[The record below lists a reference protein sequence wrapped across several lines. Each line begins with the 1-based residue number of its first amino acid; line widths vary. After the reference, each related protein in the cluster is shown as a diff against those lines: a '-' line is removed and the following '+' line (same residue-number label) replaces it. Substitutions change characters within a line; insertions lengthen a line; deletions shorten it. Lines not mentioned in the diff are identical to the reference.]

1 MHPAAKI
8 KVGVLR
14 GGPSSEYDV
23 SLKTGAAVL
32 SGFAHEK
39 NADKYH
45 TQDILISKDGTWHIS
60 GTPIAPED
68 AIRRFDVLF
77 NAMHGEF
84 GEDGKIQAFLD
95 HHMVPYTGSRTLG
108 SAIGMNKV
116 MAKEIFK
123 KHGIKTP
130 HYITIEWT
138 DDFETKPSVL
148 HERAR
153 HIFNSFP
160 MPLVVKP
167 AAAGS
172 SVGVS
177 IAKVFADIEPA
188 IRNAFIIANKNGT
201 GSNDTKKG
209 VVLIEEYISGV
220 EASLGVIEGL
230 RGEALYALPAVE
242 IRPKHEFFSYDAK
255 YTDGGSEEIVPGN
268 FTREQKKMMEDL
280 ARKVHEALGLRHYSR
295 TDFIVS
301 PRRGIYVL
309 EVNTLPGITPT
320 SILPKSLEAVGVQFP
335 DFLDHIIGLA
345 LEDK

>member
-1 MHPAAKI
+1 MNPAGKI
-8 KVGVLR
+8 KVGILR

-32 SGFAHEK
+32 SGFAHESLS
-39 NADKYH
+39 DKYQA
-45 TQDILISKDGTWHIS
+45 QDIFISKDGVWHMAGVPVS
-60 GTPIAPED
+60 PTD
-68 AIRRFDVLF
+68 AIRRVDVLF

-84 GEDGKIQAFLD
+84 GEDGKIQSFLD
-95 HHMVPYTGSRTLG
+95 HHMTPYTGSRTLG

-116 MAKEIFK
+116 LAKEIFK

-138 DDFETKPSVL
+138 DEYGKNPTAL

-153 HIFNSFP
+153 QIFNTFP

-167 AAAGS
+167 ASAGS

-177 IAKVFADIEPA
+177 IAKAFGDIEPA
-188 IRNAFIIANKNGT
+188 IRNAFVIANRNG
-201 GSNDTKKG
+201 KG

-220 EASLGVIEGL
+220 EASLGIIEKF
-230 RGEALYALPAVE
+230 RGEELYALPAVE
-242 IRPKHEFFSYDAK
+242 IRPRHEFFSYDAK
-255 YTDGGSEEIVPGN
+255 YSEGGSDEIVPGN
-268 FTREQKKMMEDL
+268 FTREQKMEMERL
-280 ARKVHEALGLRHYSR
+280 AREVHHVLDLRHYSR

-320 SILPKSLEAVGVQFP
+320 SLLPKSLDTVGVHFP
-335 DFLDHIIGLA
+335 DFLDHIVGLA
-345 LEDK
+345 LADK